1 MHLVRP
7 MPIRITRFRLF
18 THFLYF
24 NTLLG
29 FTQVLLTKILKEIY
43 VISECICF
51 THILLN
57 ILKKV
62 KNRHVLCVGFLV
74 LLNCFKQHFTEYLR
88 VAVTFQFLHTFA
100 KESHKS
106 FFFTT
111 LIVCNRLLICR
122 NNGIYNVLN
131 LACIV

>member
-7 MPIRITRFRLF
+7 MPIRITRFRVF

-29 FTQVLLTKILKEIY
+29 FTQVLLTNILKEIY
-43 VISECICF
+43 AISKYICF

-57 ILKKV
+57 VLKEV
-62 KNRHVLCVGFLV
+62 KNRHVLCVGFLI
-74 LLNCFKQHFTEYLR
+74 LLNCFKQHFAEYLW
-88 VAVTFQFLHTFA
+88 VAVAFQFLHTFA

-106 FFFTT
+106 LFFTA
-111 LIVCNRLLICR
+111 LIVCNRLLVCR
-122 NNGIYNVLN
+122 NNGIDNVLN